1 MPKFREQAFLV
12 CRDRQGNVVRGP
24 TVAGDHDSVTM
35 PTKCPVGA
43 DPVAVFH
50 THPPGTP
57 ITPSTADVEETRRA
71 GLPFV
76 CVGVKDRVKC
86 YPVGRKGS

>member
-12 CRDRQGNVVRGP
+12 CRDGKGELVSGPVVNG
-24 TVAGDHDSVTM
+24 VHDSVDM
-35 PTKCPVGA
+35 PTRCPVGTN
-43 DPVAVFH
+43 PVAVFH

-57 ITPSTADVEETRRA
+57 ISPSPADVRETEIA
-71 GLPFV
+71 GLEFV

-86 YPVGRKGS
+86 HPVGRKGT